1 MNNNLLLGLFHCV
14 IPVPRALWQMQVS
27 RNARHMAAGLGFM
40 SAEHHLVRNF
50 VVRELPRI
58 GKSMS
63 PEFIAQNVDVPIAQV
78 ETILDDLKKHMTFLF
93 RNELGAVTWAYP
105 VTVEET
111 PHHVAL
117 STGDEIYAA

>member
-58 GKSMS
+58 GKPMS